1 MTAAALESGHASRET
16 PSDPFPSPRAQRLA
30 RRRGPDIRPT
40 TIVGGVALLI
50 LGAVALG
57 APMLAPHDPVR
68 VQPERRLQGPTAL
81 HPLGTDHIGRDVLS
95 RTLYGT
101 RVSLGAAALAT
112 FATLWLGLVVGACAG
127 YFGGPLDEVVSL
139 GTDALLALPGL
150 TLALALAG
158 ILGPGLGTVVVALAG
173 VSWVGYSRL
182 FRSATLSARRW
193 EFVEASR
200 ALGAGDW
207 RILRRHVI
215 PSILGP
221 LAVLASLDF
230 GSLLLGIAGLSFL
243 GLGVQPPTPEWGAM
257 LGEGRLVLYSAP
269 HLTIVP
275 GVCIVASVL
284 AANLLGDGLRD
295 QLDPWLAA
303 RV

>member
-1 MTAAALESGHASRET
+1 MSAATAVSAQDPWAAESDRLPARGE
-16 PSDPFPSPRAQRLA
+16 QRVG
-30 RRRGPDIRPT
+30 RRRGVGFKGT
-40 TIVGGVALLI
+40 TVVGGVALLI
-50 LGAVALG
+50 LGAVAL
-57 APMLAPHDPVR
+57 ASPLLAPHDPVR
-68 VQPERRLQGPTAL
+68 VQPERRLQAPSAV

-95 RTLYGT
+95 RALYGT
-101 RVSLGAAALAT
+101 RISLGAAALAT
-112 FATLWLGLVVGACAG
+112 LATLSLGLLVGACAG
-127 YFGGPLDEVVSL
+127 YFGGPLDDVVSL
-139 GTDALLALPGL
+139 ATDALLAMPGL
-150 TLALALAG
+150 TFALALAG
-158 ILGPGLGTVVVALAG
+158 TLGPGLGTVLVALVA

-182 FRSATLSARRW
+182 FRSTTLSARRW

-207 RILRRHVI
+207 RILRRHVV

-243 GLGVQPPTPEWGAM
+243 GLGAQPPTPEWGAM

-275 GVCIVASVL
+275 GVCIVAAVL

-295 QLDPWLAA
+295 QLDPCLAA
-303 RV
+303 RA